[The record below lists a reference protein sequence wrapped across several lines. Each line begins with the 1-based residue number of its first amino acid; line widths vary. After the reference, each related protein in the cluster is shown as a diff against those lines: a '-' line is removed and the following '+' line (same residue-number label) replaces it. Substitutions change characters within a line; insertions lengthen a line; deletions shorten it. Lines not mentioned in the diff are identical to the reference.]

1 MRRIPRIA
9 FVTTVIMVLLF
20 LCSVVWA
27 QTKAVQRQTTTVT
40 KSKILV
46 TQNPKVVKLKGPVNS
61 KYVVA
66 PKPLTRTQK
75 QAYAKEMLSNLGV
88 KKVELPPQVTKV
100 KLTPDAPRSG
110 FNWYEVYRG
119 YNYPFPRNNRPAYTC
134 IMDRSNGRGHINLH
148 FERTIPNKL
157 YMLDLAVSSLYPNQT
172 VYKFYGAVEG
182 EIKPQNGHL
191 VAGFLAN
198 RAISEITLDVEGG
211 THGVAMIYSI
221 ELTKVN

>member
-1 MRRIPRIA
+1 MARVMKSA
-9 FVTTVIMVLLF
+9 VIIVVIITLLF
-20 LCSVVWA
+20 ICSMAWA
-27 QTKAVQRQTTTVT
+27 QTKTIQGKT
-40 KSKILV
+40 KTIATSNILV
-46 TQNPKVVKLKGPVNS
+46 NKNPKVVKLKEPVSS

-75 QAYAKEMLSNLGV
+75 QAYAREMLLSLGV

-119 YNYPFPRNNRPAYTC
+119 YNYPFPRNNSPAYTY

-157 YMLDLAVSSLYPNQT
+157 YMLDLAVSSIYPKTT

-191 VAGFLAN
+191 VAGFIAN

-211 THGVAMIYSI
+211 THGHAAIYSI
-221 ELTKVN
+221 ELTQVD